1 MTRSFSTFLLIVCGL
16 LVLCGAAQCK
26 VVTLKVN
33 SLPDFS
39 SQEADAKAES
49 AVVRR
54 FLELHPNVRLVKG
67 AGLQMEGKTME
78 VVPLMQIAGDIS
90 PQVIY
95 VNFRFSDTYIQKG
108 FLKPLDE
115 YMKAMSQEEIDR
127 RVPPSMRGV
136 CYRKGPDGR
145 MHWYALP
152 TDKVIRALVYRRDL
166 FAKAGLD
173 PNKPPKT
180 WSELEEYC
188 KKLADPAKARYGMGF
203 IKGQTSAYDFQNL
216 VWSRGGDVVVL
227 DKNGEWQPNFNTV
240 EAIDA
245 LYFYV
250 KLVNMRV
257 RGSDGKMYRGVASR
271 DVSLGIIEPLD
282 PIAMSLYSLDERLN
296 IYQPDM
302 LAFAAYPH
310 ADNVE
315 KGRSEINSRMLG
327 VFAGTKD
334 SELAKAA
341 FDYIAFLDSDEANS
355 IRARIYVQ
363 RGYGRFVNPQVLKR
377 FGYTDYLKQV
387 DKEWIKVYED
397 VMTNG
402 RPEPYGKN
410 CSVIYTELS
419 RPVEQAVYD
428 RAVIAAIDRGDEAGC
443 KVRLKQI
450 LDRAQAETQKRMY
463 NRLPENV
470 RASRHRMTVL
480 FLVCALIGFGV
491 AVGAIVKVFKREAPP
506 QTPGQKKQFFAYLLI
521 FPAAASILVWQY
533 YPLIRGTVIAFQDYS
548 VMGGSSFVGIENF
561 STVLFDSSFWYSV
574 YVTLIYTALFMASG
588 FVAPIILAMMLHEVP
603 SGKILYRTIYYV
615 PAVLSGLVVM
625 FLWKS
630 FYKPAGLLN
639 SLLSFIG
646 INMNTSWLDSPYLA
660 MLAVILPVI
669 WAGAGPG
676 CLIYLAALK
685 TIPEELY
692 EAADV
697 DGAGML
703 RKIWSITL
711 PGLKMLILINAVG
724 AFIGA
729 FMSSESILVMTGG
742 GPYTPNGATEVV
754 GLQLFYTAFMYLK
767 FGVANAM
774 AWVLGFMLIG
784 FTLFQLRNLSRVE
797 FKGGR

>member
-1 MTRSFSTFLLIVCGL
+1 MRRVFLLCSVILCALL
-16 LVLCGAAQCK
+16 LVCGAADCRII
-26 VVTLKVN
+26 TLKVN
-33 SLPDFS
+33 YLPDFS
-39 SQEADAKAES
+39 SQDAETKAES
-49 AVVRR
+49 AVIRR
-54 FLELHPNVRLVKG
+54 FLEIHPDVRLVKG

-115 YMKAMSQEEIDR
+115 YMKGMSKEELDR

-136 CYRKGPDGR
+136 CYRKGPDGKK
-145 MHWYALP
+145 HWYALP
-152 TDKVIRALVYRRDL
+152 TAKVIRALVYRRDL

-173 PNKPPKT
+173 PDRPPRT
-180 WSELEEYC
+180 WSEMEAYC
-188 KKLADPAKARYGMGF
+188 RKLANPAEGKYGMGF
-203 IKGQTSAYDFQNL
+203 IKGETSAYDFQNL
-216 VWSRGGDVVVL
+216 VWSRGGEVVVQ
-227 DKNGEWQPNFNTV
+227 DKNGDWRPNFNTK
-240 EAIDA
+240 EAVDA

-250 KLVNMRV
+250 KLVDTQV
-257 RGSDGKMYRGVASR
+257 RGSDGKMYRGVAHR
-271 DVSLGIIEPLD
+271 DTGIDISDPLD
-282 PIAMSLYSLDERLN
+282 TSAMALYSLSERLN
-296 IYQPDM
+296 IYQPEM
-302 LAFAAYPH
+302 LAFAAFPH
-310 ADNVE
+310 AD
-315 KGRSEINSRMLG
+315 GTTASRSEINSRMLG

-334 SELAKAA
+334 PDLARAA

-355 IRARIYVQ
+355 IRAKIYVQ

-387 DKEWIKVYED
+387 DKEWIKVYDD

-428 RAVIAAIDRGDEAGC
+428 KAVIAALDKGDVAAC
-443 KVRLKQI
+443 KARLLQI
-450 LDRAQAETQKRMY
+450 LERAQTETQKRMY

-470 RASRHRMTVL
+470 RTNRHRMTLL
-480 FLVCALIGFGV
+480 FLACALIGFGT
-491 AVGAIVKVFKREAPP
+491 AVGAIVKVFRREAPA
-506 QTPGQKKQFFAYLLI
+506 QTPGQKNLFFAYLLI

-533 YPLIRGTVIAFQDYS
+533 YPLIKGTLIAFQDYS
-548 VMGGSSFVGIENF
+548 VMGGSTYVGIENF

-574 YVTLIYTALFMASG
+574 YITLIYTALFMASG
-588 FVAPIILAMMLHEVP
+588 FVAPIVLAMMLHEIP

-639 SLLSFIG
+639 TLLSFVG
-646 INMNTSWLDSPYLA
+646 IHMNTSWLDSPYLA
-660 MLAVILPVI
+660 MFAVILPVI

-697 DGAGML
+697 DGASML
-703 RKIWSITL
+703 KKITSITL